1 MIRVV
6 SLQKWCREALCPH
19 AFKNVEIRTEAGWRV
34 DQHHRRRRPLEC
46 GMISSRR
53 RSRTRLKVTRKPRL
67 AAIIAGGAFA
77 ESCSRSAQPASVQI
91 YSLLHARRQHLKAA
105 ASNSLFDQAPKGWHA
120 DFLLSSSNAAT

>member
-34 DQHHRRRRPLEC
+34 DQHHRRRRPLGC
-46 GMISSRR
+46 GLISSRR

-77 ESCSRSAQPASVQI
+77 ESCSGPRNRPLFKFIHFYMRADTERQRSGKQRESFLPPIGVF
-91 YSLLHARRQHLKAA
+91 
-105 ASNSLFDQAPKGWHA
+105 LFKTLTRP
-120 DFLLSSSNAAT
+120 